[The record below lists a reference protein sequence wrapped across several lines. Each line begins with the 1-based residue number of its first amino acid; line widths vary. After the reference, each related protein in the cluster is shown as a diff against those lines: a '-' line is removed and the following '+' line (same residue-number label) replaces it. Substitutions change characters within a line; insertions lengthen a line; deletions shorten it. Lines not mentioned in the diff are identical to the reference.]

1 VTNHHVVA
9 VTLEGGRVIR
19 ISEGHPTADGRF
31 FRDLAPGDHLGAL
44 AIVELRAI
52 LYDEDATYDIEPQS
66 DTAIY
71 FSGGAAMGSTLRNP
85 RNHQ

>member
-31 FRDLAPGDHLGAL
+31 FYDLAPGDHLGTVGV
-44 AIVELRAI
+44 VELSEI
-52 LYDEDATYDIEPQS
+52 PYDGDATYDIEPQS